1 MSYCPVCGRINC
13 HHTSE
18 QRGQTAEEMNRELND
33 EEEDLYQQELDGSKA
48 IIAMAKKNAH
58 LPVE

>member
-1 MSYCPVCGRINC
+1 MSFCPVCGCIKC
-13 HHTSE
+13 GHTPKK
-18 QRGQTAEEMNRELND
+18 RGQTPEEIARDLTD
-33 EEEDLYQQELDGSKA
+33 EEEDLYQQELDGSEA